1 MSEHGS
7 SCRRNTDCNVP
18 VTDVAYNGGNRTR
31 KHVSVASRFGV
42 LSSSYHY
49 REGIT
54 VRNTLLAAA
63 VAATLAMAATDAS
76 AATGGAVTK
85 SEIQAMQAQMQALA
99 ERLNKLE
106 AANSSLQTE
115 NQQLKA
121 TVEQRDAEMDY
132 LKEQTKEQRQ
142 ESAQAAADLGKL
154 KGADWASRI
163 KFKGDFR
170 AREEYIAKEYVAG
183 KAPTAPVVGPPPVAA
198 TPNTLSVD
206 DAADQWRTR
215 FRFRVGAEAQVTDHA
230 KVVFRL
236 DSGDGDPRSS
246 NQTYTNVSSE
256 KGIFVGQAYADWN
269 FMDGADLILGK
280 QPLPFWRPAYSYF
293 WDGDVNPEAFAVTY
307 NRGMFFGSGYAWLVQ
322 ENQNNNS
329 SFVNVD
335 PTIFG
340 GQAGLKF
347 ALLGGETK
355 VAAQYYTLTNG
366 KGNAP
371 FYNGNAFG
379 NTTYKRNLN
388 GTTTSA
394 TASNV
399 LLYDYEVL
407 ELSGEMGMTV
417 ASLPLSFWGD
427 WSRNMASDVE
437 YDTAWAL
444 GASLGKAGNYRT
456 WEASVMYESMD
467 KDAMF
472 AQFIDSD
479 FAGGVTDA
487 DGWAFKAGYA
497 PVKNVVVNAT
507 YFLNT
512 INKDVYAVSGNVA
525 SGPYAGPYA
534 EGRGMNYDRFQLDV
548 NYKF

>member
-1 MSEHGS
+1 MSAKLQIAI
-7 SCRRNTDCNVP
+7 V
-18 VTDVAYNGGNRTR
+18 
-31 KHVSVASRFGV
+31 
-42 LSSSYHY
+42 SSSYHY

-63 VAATLAMAATDAS
+63 VAATLAMAAPDAS
-76 AATGGAVTK
+76 AATGGAATK
-85 SEIQAMQAQMQALA
+85 AEIQAMQAQMQALA

-142 ESAQAAADLGKL
+142 ESAQTSADLGKL

-170 AREEYIAKEYVAG
+170 AREEFIGKQYVAG
-183 KAPTAPVVGPPPVAA
+183 KAPTTTTAS
-198 TPNTLSVD
+198 TLSVE

-215 FRFRVGAEAQVTDHA
+215 FRLRFGAEAQITDHS

-236 DSGDGDPRSS
+236 ASGGGDPRST
-246 NQTYTNVSSE
+246 NQTFTQESSD
-256 KGIFVGQAYADWN
+256 KGIWVDQAYADWT
-269 FMDGADLILGK
+269 FADGGDLILGK
-280 QPLPFWRPAYSYF
+280 QPYPFWRPAYSLN
-293 WDGDVNPEAFAVTY
+293 WDSDVNPEAVAVTY
-307 NRGMFFGSGYAWLVQ
+307 SRGMFFGSGYAWMVQ

-329 SFVNVD
+329 SYVNVD

-340 GQAGLKF
+340 AQAGLKF
-347 ALLGGETK
+347 PLLGGETR

-371 FYNGNAFG
+371 FYNGNSYG
-379 NTTYKRNLN
+379 NTTYNRFLN
-388 GTTTSA
+388 GSA
-394 TASNV
+394 TATPV
-399 LLYDYEVL
+399 LAYDYEVVQ
-407 ELSGEMGMTV
+407 LSGEMGTTLFGQPF
-417 ASLPLSFWGD
+417 SLWADFAQ
-427 WSRNMASDVE
+427 NMASDVE
-437 YDTAWAL
+437 YDNAWAV
-444 GASLGKAGNYRT
+444 GTSLGKAGNYRT
-456 WEASVMYESMD
+456 WEASVMYESMG

-479 FAGGVTDA
+479 FAGGVSGSE
-487 DGWAFKAGYA
+487 GWVLRGGYA
-497 PVKNVVVNAT
+497 PVKNVVLVASL
-507 YFLNT
+507 FLNT
-512 INKDVYAVSGNVA
+512 TNKDTYAVSGNVA

-534 EGRGMNYDRFQLDV
+534 VGKDMNYDGLQLDV

>member
-1 MSEHGS
+1 
-7 SCRRNTDCNVP
+7 
-18 VTDVAYNGGNRTR
+18 
-31 KHVSVASRFGV
+31 
-42 LSSSYHY
+42 
-49 REGIT
+49 

-76 AATGGAVTK
+76 AATGGTATK
-85 SEIQAMQAQMQALA
+85 AEIQAMQAQMQALA

-170 AREEYIAKEYVAG
+170 TREEYIAKQYVAG
-183 KAPTAPVVGPPPVAA
+183 KAPTTT
-198 TPNTLSVD
+198 TPSTLSVD

-246 NQTYTNVSSE
+246 NQTYTTESSE

-269 FMDGADLILGK
+269 FMDGADLLLGK

-340 GQAGLKF
+340 AQAGLKF
-347 ALLGGETK
+347 PLLGGETR

-371 FYNGNAFG
+371 FYNGNTYG
-379 NTTYKRNLN
+379 NTTYKRFLN
-388 GTTTSA
+388 GSTTA
-394 TASNV
+394 TNV
-399 LLYDYEVL
+399 LAYDYEVL

-417 ASLPLSFWGD
+417 ANLPVSVWAD
-427 WSRNMASDVE
+427 WAQNMASDVQ
-437 YDTAWAL
+437 YDNAWGV
-444 GASLGKAGNYRT
+444 GASIGKAANYRT

-487 DGWAFKAGYA
+487 DGFAFKAGYA
-497 PVKNVVVNAT
+497 PVKNVVINAT

-512 INKDVYAVSGNVA
+512 TNKDVYAVSGNVA
-525 SGPYAGPYA
+525 SGPYAGPYDV
-534 EGRGMNYDRFQLDV
+534 GKGMNYDRFQLDF

>member
-1 MSEHGS
+1 
-7 SCRRNTDCNVP
+7 
-18 VTDVAYNGGNRTR
+18 
-31 KHVSVASRFGV
+31 
-42 LSSSYHY
+42 
-49 REGIT
+49 

-76 AATGGAVTK
+76 AATSGSATEAQIK
-85 SEIQAMQAQMQALA
+85 AMQAQMQALA
-99 ERLNKLE
+99 DRLNKLE
-106 AANSSLQTE
+106 AANSTLQSE

-121 TVEQRDAEMDY
+121 TTEQRDAEIDY

-142 ESAQAAADLGKL
+142 EAAQASADLGKL

-170 AREEYIAKEYVAG
+170 TREEYIAKQYVAG
-183 KAPTAPVVGPPPVAA
+183 SAPTTAA
-198 TPNTLSVD
+198 QLPNGTLSVE

-215 FRFRVGAEAQVTDHA
+215 FRFRLGAEAQVTDHA
-230 KVVFRL
+230 KVAFQL
-236 DSGDGDPRSS
+236 ASGDGDPRST
-246 NQTYTNVSSE
+246 NQTFTQESSE
-256 KGIFVGQAYADWN
+256 KGIFITQAYADWN

-280 QPLPFWRPAYSYF
+280 QPYPFWRPAYSLF
-293 WDGDVNPEAFAVTY
+293 WDGDVNPEALSVTY
-307 NRGMFFGSGYAWLVQ
+307 NHGMFFGSGYAWLVQ
-322 ENQNNNS
+322 ENQNNNT

-340 GQAGLKF
+340 AQFGLKF
-347 ALLGGETK
+347 PLLGGETK
-355 VAAQYYTLTNG
+355 LAAQYYTLTNG

-371 FYNGNAFG
+371 FWNSNSNTYG

-388 GTTTSA
+388 GTTTAA

-417 ASLPLSFWGD
+417 ASLPFSVWGD
-427 WSRNMASDVE
+427 YAQNLASGVE
-437 YDTAWAL
+437 YDDAWAL
-444 GASLGKAGNYRT
+444 GASIGKAGNYRT
-456 WEASVMYESMD
+456 WEASVLYESMG

-479 FAGGVTDA
+479 FAGGVTDS

-497 PVKNVVVNAT
+497 PVKNVVINAT

-512 INKDVYAVSGNVA
+512 TNKDAYASSGCVPAAPVGPPAPCAGVPGVA
-525 SGPYAGPYA
+525 YGVGKD
-534 EGRGMNYDRFQLDV
+534 MNYDRFQLDI

>member
-1 MSEHGS
+1 
-7 SCRRNTDCNVP
+7 
-18 VTDVAYNGGNRTR
+18 
-31 KHVSVASRFGV
+31 
-42 LSSSYHY
+42 
-49 REGIT
+49 

-63 VAATLAMAATDAS
+63 VTAALAMAVTDAS
-76 AATGGAVTK
+76 AATGATATRA
-85 SEIQAMQAQMQALA
+85 EIQAMQAQMQALA
-99 ERLNKLE
+99 DRLNKLE
-106 AANSSLQTE
+106 AANASLQTE
-115 NQQLKA
+115 NTQLKA
-121 TVEQRDAEMDY
+121 TTEQRDAEIDY

-142 ESAQAAADLGKL
+142 ESAQASADLGKL

-170 AREEYIAKEYVAG
+170 AREEYIAKQFVAG
-183 KAPTAPVVGPPPVAA
+183 SRPTATAPS
-198 TPNTLSVD
+198 TLNVE
-206 DAADQWRTR
+206 DAPDQWRTR
-215 FRFRVGAEAQVTDHA
+215 FRFRLGAEAQVTDHA

-236 DSGDGDPRSS
+236 ASGDGDPRST
-246 NQTYTNVSSE
+246 NQTYTNESSA
-256 KGIFVGQAYADWN
+256 KGIFVDQAYADWN

-280 QPLPFWRPAYSYF
+280 QPYPFWRPAYSLF
-293 WDGDVNPEAFAVTY
+293 WDNDVNPEAFAVTY

-322 ENQNNNS
+322 ENYNNNS
-329 SFVNVD
+329 NLANVD

-340 GQAGLKF
+340 VQAGLKF
-347 ALLGGETK
+347 PLLGGETK

-379 NTTYKRNLN
+379 NTTVARTFV
-388 GTTTSA
+388 GATTA
-394 TASNV
+394 TNV
-399 LLYDYEVL
+399 LAYDYEIL

-417 ASLPLSFWGD
+417 ANLPFSFWAD
-427 WSRNMASDVE
+427 WSQNMAADVE
-437 YDTAWAL
+437 YETAWAV
-444 GASLGKAGNYRT
+444 GASLGKASNART
-456 WEASVMYESMD
+456 WEAAVLYESMD

-479 FAGGVTDA
+479 FAGGITDA
-487 DGWAFKAGYA
+487 DGWVLRAGYA

-512 INKDVYAVSGNVA
+512 TNKDVYAVSGNLA

-534 EGRGMNYDRFQLDV
+534 VGKDMNYDRFQLDV